1 MSVPR
6 LRRLWRLRC
15 GTDHRAVIL
24 GLVIA
29 IVACAAPALAV
40 DRGVGASVPKPQA
53 SGAPWSDAQI
63 SALGANLDAML
74 AGAKAVRGAHV
85 GIHAVDAREGR
96 VLYSRNAD
104 DAFQPA
110 STFKLLVGSAAL
122 DRLGPD
128 WRARTILTA
137 NGTIDAGGRLDG
149 ALVLRGGGDPLLRA
163 SDLAAAADAVAAAG
177 IKHVGGPFV
186 IDDSRFDQ
194 QRYGNGWSVDD
205 LPFYYAPVVSATT
218 LEDGVVHLTIA
229 PGAVA
234 GAPGKLGWAPQAGAD
249 ESAPPACPAASDDAH
264 LVNAV
269 VTGASDAKDTVD
281 VERGPC
287 GVIRV
292 TGTIPLGAKPD
303 EVDAAVPSPERYVQR
318 VFAAA
323 LAAHGIGL
331 PISVDRPLYGAPVVT
346 VPYPREGERVLWS
359 HDSEPLRD
367 LLADLW
373 LPSDNLLAES
383 LLKQLAVSSA
393 GVPGSDEK
401 GTAFEQTWLKSLG
414 VGSDALALEDGSGL
428 STYDRITPRALVTI
442 LAHDWN
448 GPYREL
454 VLDDL
459 PIAGVRGTLAGSY
472 AGTAAEK
479 RVFAKTGSLSH
490 VSTLA
495 GYVATR
501 AHGTVI
507 IAFQVDDWVGAAAAL
522 RELRG
527 RMLSRLVEE

>member
-1 MSVPR
+1 VK
-6 LRRLWRLRC
+6 L
-15 GTDHRAVIL
+15 A
-24 GLVIA
+24 LVLA
-29 IVACAAPALAV
+29 LVVVCAAPALAV
-40 DRGVGASVPKPQA
+40 DRSVGASVPKPQA
-53 SGAPWSDAQI
+53 SGAPWSEAEV
-63 SALGANLDAML
+63 SSLAANLDAML

-85 GIHAVDAREGR
+85 GIHAVDARDGR

-122 DRLGPD
+122 DKLGPD
-128 WRARTILTA
+128 WRARTTLTA
-137 NGTIDAGGRLDG
+137 HGPVDAQGRLDG

-163 SDLAAAADAVAAAG
+163 SDLGAAADAVAAAG
-177 IKHVGGPFV
+177 IKLLAGPFV

-205 LPFYYAPVVSATT
+205 LPFYYAPVVAATT

-229 PGAVA
+229 PGAAV
-234 GAPGKLGWAPQAGAD
+234 GAPGTLSWAPRAGAD
-249 ESAPPACPAASDDAH
+249 ESAPPACPPASDDAH

-269 VTGASDAKDTVD
+269 VTGAAGAADTVD

-303 EVDAAVPSPERYVQR
+303 QVDAAVPSPERYVQR

-323 LAAHGIGL
+323 LQAHGIAL
-331 PISVDRPLYGAPVVT
+331 PLAVDRPLHGAPVVT
-346 VPYPREGERVLWS
+346 TPYSRAGERVLWS

-373 LPSDNLLAES
+373 LPSDNLIAES
-383 LLKQLAVSSA
+383 LLKQLAVASA
-393 GVPGSDEK
+393 GAPGSDEK
-401 GTAFEQTWLKSLG
+401 GTAFEQTWLKGLG
-414 VGSDALALEDGSGL
+414 VDTDLLALEDGSGL
-428 STYDRITPRALVTI
+428 SSYDRVTPRALVTI

-459 PIAGVRGTLAGSY
+459 PIAGVRGTLASSY
-472 AGTAAEK
+472 VGTAAEK

-507 IAFQVDDWVGAAAAL
+507 MAFQVDDWVGAPGPL

>member
-1 MSVPR
+1 MTS
-6 LRRLWRLRC
+6 
-15 GTDHRAVIL
+15 GTDHRAALL
-24 GLVIA
+24 GLVLPV
-29 IVACAAPALAV
+29 VACMAPVPALAV
-40 DRGVGASVPKPQA
+40 DRGLGADVPKPAA
-53 SGAPWSDAQI
+53 SGSPWTQAEVGSLAA
-63 SALGANLDAML
+63 SLDAML

-85 GIHAVDAREGR
+85 GIYAVDARDGR
-96 VLYSRNAD
+96 ALYARNAD

-110 STFKLLVGSAAL
+110 STLKLVVGSAAL
-122 DRLGPD
+122 DTLGPD
-128 WRARTILTA
+128 WRARTTLTA
-137 NGTIDAGGRLDG
+137 NGPVDAQGRLNG

-163 SDLAAAADAVAAAG
+163 SDLAAAADAVSAAG
-177 IKHVGGPFV
+177 ITRVAGPFV

-194 QRYGNGWSVDD
+194 QRYGNGWAVDD
-205 LPFYYAPVVSATT
+205 LPYSYAPVVAATT
-218 LEDGVVHLTIA
+218 LEDGVLHLTVT
-229 PGAVA
+229 PGAAA
-234 GAPGKLGWAPQAGAD
+234 GAPAVLSWDPPAGAD
-249 ESAPPACPAASDDAH
+249 AQAPPVCPPASDDAH
-264 LVNAV
+264 IVDAV
-269 VTGASDAKDTVD
+269 TTGAAGAADTVD

-292 TGTIPLGAKPD
+292 SGTIPLGSAPD
-303 EVDAAVPSPERYVQR
+303 RIDAAVPSPERYVQR

-323 LAAHGIGL
+323 LEAHGIGL
-331 PISVDRPLYGAPVVT
+331 TVSVDRPLHGAPVVT
-346 VPYPREGERVLWS
+346 APYPRDGERVLWS

-383 LLKQLAVSSA
+383 LLKQLAVA
-393 GVPGSDEK
+393 GSGAPGSDPN
-401 GTAFEQTWLKSLG
+401 GTAFELSWLKGLG
-414 VGSDALALEDGSGL
+414 VDAGTLALEDGSGL
-428 STYDRITPRALVTI
+428 SAYDRVTPRDLVTV
-442 LAHDWN
+442 LVHDWN

-459 PIAGVRGTLAGSY
+459 PIAGVRGTLASSY

-507 IAFQVDDWVGAAAAL
+507 IAFQVDDWIGAPAAL

-527 RMLSRLVEE
+527 RMLSRIVEE